1 MNTKN
6 IIIGGSDIE
15 FLNILSQNI
24 KNTYSEVEVQT
35 TNDAYYMYVLTREKK
50 PLVLVSELIFPN
62 WDWDGYLVMKLLKKD
77 NRYADIPV
85 VLILDKNDNRFEYI
99 LQDKEIGNNIVFKT
113 DGLGNI
119 MEKIKRIM

>member
-1 MNTKN
+1 MSTKN

-24 KNTYSEVEVQT
+24 KNIYSDVEIQT
-35 TNDAYYMYVLTREKK
+35 TNDAYYMYILIREKK

-62 WDWDGYLVMKLLKKD
+62 WDWDGYLVIKLLKKD

-85 VLILDKNDNRFEYI
+85 VLILDKKDNRFEYI
-99 LQDKEIGNNIVFKT
+99 VQDKEIGNNVVFKS
-113 DGLGNI
+113 DGLKSI
-119 MEKIKRIM
+119 MEKIKEMM